1 LERMKYF
8 NGLLFLMTCLMAG
21 VAMAQDTNDLKTQ
34 LGWFEA
40 RTNVVIIKSFGPVGG
55 IALGA
60 QELSVRCKQTVDTST
75 GEKVYGLVIECEG
88 NAAAER
94 MLVDD
99 DEVDSLINAVNYL
112 AKINF
117 DASPLPGF
125 EASYTSKAGLRVIA
139 HGDRRDGGVQAYV
152 QLGDGPRTPLSAV
165 QMSQLY
171 GLLEQGRKSL
181 AALKAK

>member
-1 LERMKYF
+1 MKHL
-8 NGLLFLMTCLMAG
+8 NSLLIALTFLVAG

-34 LGWFEA
+34 LGWFET
-40 RTNVVIIKSFGPVGG
+40 RTNVVIIKSYGPVGG

-112 AKINF
+112 AKINSMPSITWPRSILTP
-117 DASPLPGF
+117 ARCPG
-125 EASYTSKAGLRVIA
+125 SRRVTPA
-139 HGDRRDGGVQAYV
+139 RRACG
-152 QLGDGPRTPLSAV
+152 
-165 QMSQLY
+165 
-171 GLLEQGRKSL
+171 
-181 AALKAK
+181 

>member
-1 LERMKYF
+1 MK
-8 NGLLFLMTCLMAG
+8 LLNCLFIALACGFAG
-21 VAMAQDTNDLKTQ
+21 TATAQDTNSLKTEI
-34 LGWFEA
+34 GWFET
-40 RTNVVIIKSFGPVGG
+40 RTNVVIIKSYGPVGE

-88 NAAAER
+88 STLSER
-94 MLVDD
+94 LLVDD
-99 DEVDSLINAVNYL
+99 DEVDSLMNAVIYL

-117 DASPLPGF
+117 DAAPLPGF

-139 HGDRRDGGVQAYV
+139 HGDHRDGGVQAYV

-171 GLLEQGRKSL
+171 GLLDQGRKSL
-181 AALKAK
+181 AGLKAK

>member
-1 LERMKYF
+1 MKHL
-8 NGLLFLMTCLMAG
+8 NGLLIALACL
-21 VAMAQDTNDLKTQ
+21 VARVAVAQDTNDLKTQ
-34 LGWFEA
+34 IGWFET
-40 RTNVVIIKSFGPVGG
+40 RTNVVIIKSYGPVGG
-55 IALGA
+55 IALGT
-60 QELSVRCKQTVDTST
+60 QELSVRSKQTVDTST
-75 GEKVYGLVIECEG
+75 GEKAFGLMIECES
-88 NAAAER
+88 AATSER

-99 DEVDSLINAVNYL
+99 DEIDSLINAVNYL

-171 GLLEQGRKSL
+171 GLLDQGRKSL

>member
-1 LERMKYF
+1 
-8 NGLLFLMTCLMAG
+8 MA
-21 VAMAQDTNDLKTQ
+21 
-34 LGWFEA
+34 
-40 RTNVVIIKSFGPVGG
+40 RGG

-112 AKINF
+112 AKINSMPF
-117 DASPLPGF
+117 DAPARCPG
-125 EASYTSKAGLRVIA
+125 SRRVTPA
-139 HGDRRDGGVQAYV
+139 RRACG
-152 QLGDGPRTPLSAV
+152 
-165 QMSQLY
+165 
-171 GLLEQGRKSL
+171 
-181 AALKAK
+181 